1 MLQMGKDY
9 DEIIELTDVD
19 KKTIDMLAKQ
29 L

>member
-1 MLQMGKDY
+1 MLQKGKNY
-9 DEIIELTDVD
+9 DEIMAITDVD